1 MKHHR
6 DIKAPNSSREGFAN
20 FVQAIIN
27 RIEEGNVRG
36 ALMKAVDL
44 LDCISAGAYGAIIDT
59 KAPIEMCGLGEIV
72 DKDPAVVDA
81 IAKAREDGI
90 AIGIR
95 KERVRLAALLGLGA
109 E

>member
-6 DIKAPNSSREGFAN
+6 DIKAPNSPREGFAN

-27 RIEEGNVRG
+27 RIEEGNARG

-44 LDCISAGAYGAIIDT
+44 LDCISAGAYGSIIDT
-59 KAPIEMCGLGEIV
+59 KAPIQMCGMGEIV
-72 DKDPAVVDA
+72 GKYPDVVDA
-81 IAKAREDGI
+81 IAKAREVGI
-90 AIGIR
+90 AIGIC
-95 KERVRLAALLGLGA
+95 KERARLAALLGLEA